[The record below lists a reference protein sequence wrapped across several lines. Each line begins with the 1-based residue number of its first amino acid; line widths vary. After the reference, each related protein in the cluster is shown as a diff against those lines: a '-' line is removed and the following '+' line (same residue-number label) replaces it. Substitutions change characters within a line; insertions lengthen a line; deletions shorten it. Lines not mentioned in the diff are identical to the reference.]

1 MLTLTTSIGFMFED
15 GFKIELANLTT
26 NNSLM
31 DKLWSE
37 IRSNYSRS
45 KRHYHNLTHLDN
57 LFEQLLPIR
66 SQIEHWQALIFSIA
80 YHDIVYNTLKK
91 DNEERSAALA
101 YDRMTLLELSLPLR
115 EKCRLQILA
124 TKHHRLTEDADTN
137 YFTDADLSILG
148 SDRESYL
155 NYTKQI
161 RKEYGNFPDIVYKPG
176 RKKVLKHFLEM
187 DNIFKTKYFQDKFED
202 QAKANIVA
210 ELKSLT

>member
-1 MLTLTTSIGFMFED
+1 MFED
-15 GFKIELANLTT
+15 SFKIELAHLTT
-26 NNSLM
+26 DSLLI

-37 IRSNYSRS
+37 IQLSYSRS
-45 KRHYHNLTHLDN
+45 KRYYHNLTHLDN
-57 LFEQLLPIR
+57 LTKELLPIKN
-66 SQIEHWQALIFSIA
+66 QIEHWQVLVFSVA

-101 YDRMTLLELSLPLR
+101 YDRMGLLEFPLLLK

-124 TKHHRLTEDADTN
+124 TKHHRPTADADTN

-148 SDRESYL
+148 SDHESYL

-161 RKEYGNFPDIVYKPG
+161 RKEYGNFRDILYKPG
-176 RKKVLKHFLEM
+176 RRKVLKRFLEM
-187 DNIFKTKYFQDKFED
+187 ENIFKTDYFQNKFED
-202 QAKANIVA
+202 QAKANIAA